1 MFKSKKL
8 KILLGVAAT
17 AIFVYIIIMFFSAN
31 FSMVHTQSAT
41 YDTVTDTIKTTG
53 YMLRNETYITNDQGG
68 AVAFELPNGGSVAY
82 NGVIAKIYN
91 SESDAAAQKKINEI
105 DSELSKLQKL
115 NAEGKLTG
123 ASVESI
129 NSVIVSKMTDLIN
142 DVHNNNLYD
151 IAAAKSSIL
160 FSINQRQITTGKV
173 ENFNDRIAAL
183 QTEKDNLVAGAGKPS
198 SEIISP
204 VAGYFISYKDGYENA
219 YDYKKADKMSAE
231 QLKKL
236 QSQEPQKVPGNVI
249 GKVISNLNWY
259 ICCPVSKEE
268 ALKFN
273 ENYDNVKVKMPYA
286 STESIPVNVLAVNQ
300 DKKTG
305 NAVIVLECKNMSEA
319 LATLRN
325 ETVLIDVE
333 SYSGIKIPKKALH
346 EDTVVKSVENN
357 DGTTSSD
364 KKKVQGVYV
373 LYGNELIFKQVD
385 VIYYGEDFVIC
396 SDHPEEGKL
405 FNGETVELYDK
416 IVTEGSDLYAGKI
429 VKQSK

>member
-8 KILLGVAAT
+8 MILLGVLAA
-17 AIFVYIIIMFFSAN
+17 AVFMYIIIMFFSAN
-31 FSMVHTQSAT
+31 FSMVHTQLAT
-41 YDTVTDTIKTTG
+41 YETVTHTIKTTG

-68 AVAFELPNGGSVAY
+68 TVAFDFPNGGSVGA
-82 NGVIAKIYN
+82 NGTVAKIYN
-91 SESDAAAQKKINEI
+91 SESDAAAQKKITQIDEEI
-105 DSELSKLQKL
+105 SKLQKL
-115 NAEGKLTG
+115 NSNGNLTG

-129 NSVIVSKMTDLIN
+129 NSVILSRVTDLVN
-142 DVHNNNLYD
+142 DVHNNDLYD
-151 IAAAKSSIL
+151 IAAAKSNIL
-160 FSINQRQITTGKV
+160 FSINQRQITTGAV
-173 ENFNDRIAAL
+173 ENFNDRISAL
-183 QTEKDNLVAGAGKPS
+183 QAERDNLDAGAGKPV

-204 VAGYFISYKDGYENA
+204 SAGYFISYEDGYENA
-219 YDYKKADKMSAE
+219 YDYKKAGKMTPD
-231 QLKKL
+231 QLNKL
-236 QSQEPQKVPGNVI
+236 QSQEPQKVPSNVI

-259 ICCPVSKEE
+259 ICCPVSKED

-286 STESIPVNVLAVNQ
+286 STESIPVNVIAVNQ
-300 DKKTG
+300 DKKSG
-305 NAVIVLECKNMSEA
+305 KAVIVLECKNMSGA

-333 SYSGIKIPKKALH
+333 SYSGIKVPKKALH

-357 DGTTSSD
+357 DGTTSSE
-364 KKKVQGVYV
+364 KKKVQGIYV
-373 LYGNELIFKQVD
+373 LYSNELVFKQVD
-385 VIYYGEDFVIC
+385 VIYSDEDFVIC
-396 SDHPEEGKL
+396 SEHPDEGIL